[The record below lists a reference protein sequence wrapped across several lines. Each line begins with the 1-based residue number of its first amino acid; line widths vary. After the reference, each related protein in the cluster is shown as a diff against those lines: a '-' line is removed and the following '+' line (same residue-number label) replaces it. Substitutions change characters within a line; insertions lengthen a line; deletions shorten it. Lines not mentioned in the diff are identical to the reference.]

1 MPIPINLIALGLNQ
15 IFGLVGNSLFC
26 FVILVL
32 VAVDVIDTWLVL
44 FSFIYQMIS
53 EENYDEHHD
62 LVFFLKK

>member
-15 IFGLVGNSLFC
+15 IFGLVGYSLFC

-32 VAVDVIDTWLVL
+32 VVVDVIDTWLVL